1 MLTNASRREP
11 AGGNPLINPAIGL
24 FIGVTC
30 CAQKNWQEAMTIHAG
45 KVGDAEAPVDRRERA
60 AAMAAAAAA
69 AADQVDQQARFPA
82 EAYAAARAQRLL
94 GIQAPIAVGG
104 EGASVSD
111 VAEICY
117 TLGRSC
123 ASTAMIFA
131 MHQIMVTILV
141 RHARD
146 SAYHTGLLRRLCTEQ
161 MLLASSTTDG
171 QGGGNLRASTCAVET
186 TGDGIALAKNATVI
200 SYGAE
205 ADGIVTTARRSP
217 DAAASDQVLVAL
229 TRDDYHL
236 EPIMAWNTLG
246 MRGTCSSGYA
256 LKGHGSPDQVLPEPY
271 QQIHSQTM
279 MPVAHLTW
287 SSVWTGVAAGAVD
300 RAKGFVRKAARGAAG
315 QQPPGAIHLT
325 RATASLRTLRGIV
338 AAALAQYEHAVAH
351 PKVMATMDFQVSMN
365 LLKVNASELAIATV
379 MSALQTCGLGGYR
392 NDGEFS
398 VARHVRDVLS
408 TSVMINNDRILATTA
423 NAAML
428 AEIPASL
435 RDNA

>member
-1 MLTNASRREP
+1 
-11 AGGNPLINPAIGL
+11 
-24 FIGVTC
+24 
-30 CAQKNWQEAMTIHAG
+30 
-45 KVGDAEAPVDRRERA
+45 
-60 AAMAAAAAA
+60 MATAAAA
-69 AADQVDQQARFPA
+69 AADAVDQEARFPA
-82 EAYAAARAQRLL
+82 EAYAVARTQRLL

-104 EGASVSD
+104 EAASVSD

-146 SAYHTGLLRRLCTEQ
+146 SAWHTGLLRRLCSEQ

-171 QGGGNLRASTCAVET
+171 QGGGNLRTSTCAVET
-186 TGDGIALAKNATVI
+186 TGAGIALAKNATVI

-205 ADGIVTTARRSP
+205 ADGIVTTARRAP
-217 DAAASDQVLVAL
+217 DAGASDQVLVAL
-229 TRDDYHL
+229 TKADYQL
-236 EPIMAWNTLG
+236 EPIMTWDTLG
-246 MRGTCSSGYA
+246 MRGTCSAGYA
-256 LKGHGSPDQVLPEPY
+256 LQARGTPGQVLPEPY
-271 QQIHSQTM
+271 QHIHSQTM
-279 MPVAHLTW
+279 MPVANLSW
-287 SSVWTGVAAGAVD
+287 SSVWTGIAAGAVG
-300 RAKGFVRKAARGAAG
+300 RAKGFVRKAARGAGG
-315 QQPPGAIHLT
+315 QTPPGALNLT
-325 RATASLRTLRGIV
+325 RASASLRALRGLV
-338 AAALAQYEHAVAH
+338 ASALTQYEHAVRH
-351 PKVMATMDFQVSMN
+351 PEAMATMDFQVSMN

-408 TSVMINNDRILATTA
+408 TSVMINNDRILAS
-423 NAAML
+423 AASSALL

-435 RDNA
+435 RDST

>member
-1 MLTNASRREP
+1 
-11 AGGNPLINPAIGL
+11 
-24 FIGVTC
+24 
-30 CAQKNWQEAMTIHAG
+30 MTIHAG
-45 KVGDAEAPVDRRERA
+45 TVKDATSPVDLRERA
-60 AAMAAAAAA
+60 AVMAATAAAE
-69 AADQVDQQARFPA
+69 ADKVDQEARFPA
-82 EAYAAARAQRLL
+82 AAYAAARAQRLL
-94 GIQAPIAVGG
+94 GIQAPIALGG
-104 EGASVSD
+104 EAASVSD

-117 TLGRSC
+117 VLGRSC

-146 SAYHTGLLRRLCTEQ
+146 SAYHTALLRRLCTEQ

-171 QGGGNLRASTCAVET
+171 QGGGNLRASTCAVEAT
-186 TGDGIALAKNATVI
+186 EGGIGLAKNATVI

-205 ADGIVTTARRSP
+205 ADAIVTTARRNP
-217 DAAASDQVLVAL
+217 DAAASDQVLVAV
-229 TRDDYHL
+229 TRADYQL
-236 EPIMAWNTLG
+236 DPIMTWNTLG

-256 LKGHGSPDQVLPEPY
+256 LKAQGAPGQVLPEPY

-279 MPVAHLTW
+279 MPVANLTW
-287 SSVWTGVAAGAVD
+287 SSVWTGIAADAVD
-300 RAKGFVRKAARGAAG
+300 RAKGFVRKAARGAGG
-315 QQPPGAIHLT
+315 QTPPGAMNLT

-338 AAALAQYEHAVAH
+338 ASALTQYENAARH
-351 PKVMATMDFQVSMN
+351 PEAMATMDFQVSMN

-398 VARHVRDVLS
+398 VARHIRDVLS
-408 TSVMINNDRILATTA
+408 TSLMINNDRILASTA
-423 NAAML
+423 SSAML

-435 RDNA
+435 RDNI